1 MAVFKCPN
9 KLYTYIGQKL
19 SVYMKKACSTLKKL
33 KAKSSKNLI
42 NVNKELRTKKPNE
55 VQDRGYK
62 KIWSENER
70 TFCKTYVQ
78 NCSIHVYI
86 MYINIYTYMYIC
98 IIYIYIYIL
107 YTYTYPEEIYV
118 YIYTY
123 IHVYIFIY
131 ISIIYVIILYHCVFI
146 YSSFYLPTR
155 F

>member
-9 KLYTYIGQKL
+9 KLYTYIEQKL

-86 MYINIYTYMYIC
+86 MYIHIYIHIYIYILYIYVSYIYIHIY
-98 IIYIYIYIL
+98 IIYYIYIYIL
-107 YTYTYPEEIYV
+107 KKYTCIYIHTYM
-118 YIYTY
+118 YIY
-123 IHVYIFIY
+123 I
-131 ISIIYVIILYHCVFI
+131 
-146 YSSFYLPTR
+146 
-155 F
+155 